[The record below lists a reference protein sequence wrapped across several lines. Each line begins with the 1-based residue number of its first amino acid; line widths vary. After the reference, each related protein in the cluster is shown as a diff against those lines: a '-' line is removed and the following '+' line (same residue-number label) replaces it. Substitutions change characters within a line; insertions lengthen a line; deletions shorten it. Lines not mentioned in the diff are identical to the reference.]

1 MQSSSDRHSPLDRTE
16 QIIAAFEEG
25 LSVSEISE
33 AFGMSTDAIHT
44 RLERAG
50 IASKVFEKESKADQ
64 ERLNRE
70 RVIAMVRKGFR
81 TTTIATMTG
90 MSLPKVR
97 DLVKK
102 SYIITRDHGGNE
114 VLIPR
119 HEKNKIERPRNKWW
133 MFRSRGQ

>member
-1 MQSSSDRHSPLDRTE
+1 MPNSPDKTE

-25 LSVSEISE
+25 LSVSEISD
-33 AFGMSTDAIHT
+33 AFGMSADAIHT

-50 IASKVFEKESKADQ
+50 IASKAFEKETKADQ

-90 MSLPKVR
+90 MSLQKVR

-119 HEKNKIERPRNKWW
+119 HEKNKIERPRNKWRL
-133 MFRSRGQ
+133 FRSRGNG

>member
-1 MQSSSDRHSPLDRTE
+1 MPTPEDRTE

-25 LSVSEISE
+25 LSATEISK
-33 AFGMSTDAIHT
+33 AFGMGLEAVHA

-50 IASKVFEKESKADQ
+50 IASKSEEKASKADLEVQ
-64 ERLNRE
+64 NRE

-90 MSLPKVR
+90 VSLQKVR
-97 DLVKK
+97 TLVKK

-114 VLIPR
+114 VLLPR
-119 HEKNKIERPRNKWW
+119 HDKNKIERPHNKWRF
-133 MFRSRGQ
+133 FRSRGN

>member
-1 MQSSSDRHSPLDRTE
+1 MQTPLDRTE

-50 IASKVFEKESKADQ
+50 IASKAFEKESKADQ